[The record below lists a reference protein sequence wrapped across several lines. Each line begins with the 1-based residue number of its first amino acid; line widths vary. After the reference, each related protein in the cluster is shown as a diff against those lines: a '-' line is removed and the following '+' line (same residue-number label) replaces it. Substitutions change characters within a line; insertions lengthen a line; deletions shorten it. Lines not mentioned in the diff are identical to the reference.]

1 MVVVGLRA
9 KGIGVSTEG
18 DFFTGIG
25 AKDKSDNFQLATGAR
40 IDLVFVEFEVEGEG
54 VATLGI
60 FDQGGVIDVA
70 TSDAVGV
77 FGEELI
83 KVDFGDEPV
92 PVLFNLPLIVTL
104 SAPFKS
110 IIVPI
115 NAPSIVAVAV
125 G

>member
-1 MVVVGLRA
+1 M
-9 KGIGVSTEG
+9 STEG

-92 PVLFNLPLIVTL
+92 GRGRRLAQGKGEL
-104 SAPFKS
+104 SS
-110 IIVPI
+110 L
-115 NAPSIVAVAV
+115 